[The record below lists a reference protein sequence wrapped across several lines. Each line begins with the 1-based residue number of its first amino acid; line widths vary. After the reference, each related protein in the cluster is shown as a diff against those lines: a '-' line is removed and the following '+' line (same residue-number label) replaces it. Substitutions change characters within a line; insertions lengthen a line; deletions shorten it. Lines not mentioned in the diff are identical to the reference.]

1 MSSAAVSDA
10 RSGVLD
16 IDRWQTAVNVESAV
30 VGGAT
35 SCAWLGCATGSPAP
49 DDRDPLPNPT
59 TLVEDC
65 LDPNRA
71 LGMEPNLV
79 AHLGR
84 PVCGWHADQ
93 DL

>member
-1 MSSAAVSDA
+1 MSEGRALASKL
-10 RSGVLD
+10 RSRYPDNVRVL
-16 IDRWQTAVNVESAV
+16 

-49 DDRDPLPNPT
+49 DDRDSLPNPT

-71 LGMEPNLV
+71 LGIAPDLV

-84 PVCGWHADQ
+84 PVCGWHPDQ